1 MYGCIGDQM
10 TVQLSSVVFVWKNE
24 NKNEIIYSFIIL
36 YIQWKLIHVLDE
48 IIYFYDLLSQQL
60 CKVQ

>member
-24 NKNEIIYSFIIL
+24 NKNEIIYSCHS
-36 YIQWKLIHVLDE
+36 KPVNP
-48 IIYFYDLLSQQL
+48 
-60 CKVQ
+60 